1 MADIKLRAKLRAYGK
16 LDISQDYLPHPTL
29 DDAGKFLGIGTDGN
43 YVLFDN
49 ATEDQIDE
57 IINESD
63 NIQSS
68 KKSFIDSMF

>member
-16 LDISQDYLPHPTL
+16 LDISQDYVPHPTL
-29 DDAGKFLGIGTDGN
+29 EDAGKFLGIGTDGN

>member
-16 LDISQDYLPHPTL
+16 LDISQNSLPHPTSA
-29 DDAGKFLGIGTDGN
+29 DAGKFLGISTDGN

-49 ATEDQIDE
+49 ATEAQIDE

-63 NIQSS
+63 DVQSS